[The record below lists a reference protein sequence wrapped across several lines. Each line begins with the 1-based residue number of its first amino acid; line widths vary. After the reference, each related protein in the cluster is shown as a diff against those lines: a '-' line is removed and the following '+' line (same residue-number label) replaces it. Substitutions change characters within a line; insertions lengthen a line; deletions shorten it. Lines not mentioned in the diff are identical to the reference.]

1 MRRNGQIWN
10 QPDSDTNSR
19 VIPIIIKFLR
29 KDRFMPDTTREEWIV
44 SSTNYSDNFNSLSDN
59 DSLFRL
65 LDAMSENYMEMN
77 KKEIPIL
84 W

>member
-29 KDRFMPDTTREEWIV
+29 KDRFMPDTTREERIV
-44 SSTNYSDNFNSLSDN
+44 SSTNYSDNFKSHSDN
-59 DSLFRL
+59 GSLFRL
-65 LDAMSENYMEMN
+65 LDVMPKNYMEMN
-77 KKEIPIL
+77 KKEMPIL
-84 W
+84 

>member
-29 KDRFMPDTTREEWIV
+29 KDRFMPDTTREERIV
-44 SSTNYSDNFNSLSDN
+44 SSTNYSDDFMSLSDN

-65 LDAMSENYMEMN
+65 LDAMSQNYMEMN
-77 KKEIPIL
+77 KKEMPIL
-84 W
+84 